1 MTRRTK
7 RNMGAAGSLPEE
19 VWTTKV
25 SGYLKKNEERGRTN
39 SHGGPWTTPPETT
52 FKTEEFYSV
61 RATCKVALHLAQ
73 RSLIASRNIGD
84 AESFNAN
91 ETNTRRHVEAMG
103 RVFGAG
109 CNYFYVYNSG
119 YKGSPERLAA
129 LETFVR
135 CTGGG
140 LRTLDLGGAPVS
152 IEVLV
157 RMCHASPK
165 LVRLEA
171 PHNEPTPYS
180 VISDIAVACPDL
192 ADVEFSVQG
201 RDLDYSPAE
210 TWAGLFPRLRC
221 LSVRGRSQNGY
232 YKPTRLDAIRQTA
245 LVTNAVELDVNNCHI
260 TSDLIDAIA
269 GTPFGD
275 RIKALGICD
284 YHDESVEDCIDAS
297 WIDASLEPDAM
308 LAAARLFPNL
318 EKLYIPDESNYDGE
332 FGPQFYADFGR
343 AATRLRSLRI
353 AYSGTDE
360 CIAAACA
367 HARLE
372 YLQLEKLQLTSGL
385 VNAILAGQAAATL
398 EELYIDT
405 CAEESL
411 RAVDMLRLVTGCPRL
426 KDLRWLIQMDP
437 ESHDAVIGDLGT
449 CQAIEQLL
457 RSRGGTPML
466 VPASCYAIFAGPNMF
481 HDWLP
486 GNPSLW

>member
-1 MTRRTK
+1 
-7 RNMGAAGSLPEE
+7 MGAASSLPEE

-25 SGYLKKNEERGRTN
+25 SGYLKKNKERGSTN
-39 SHGGPWTTPPETT
+39 EHGGPWTTPPKTT

-61 RATCKVALHLAQ
+61 RATCKLAVHLAQ

-84 AESFNAN
+84 AEWFHAAGSK
-91 ETNTRRHVEAMG
+91 TPRHVEAMG

-109 CNYFYVYNSG
+109 CNSLSG
-119 YKGSPERLAA
+119 WKGSPERIAA

-135 CTGGG
+135 CTVGG
-140 LRTLDLGGAPVS
+140 LKELELGCVPVP
-152 IEVLV
+152 IDMLL

-171 PHNEPTPYS
+171 PYNEPTPYS
-180 VISDIAVACPDL
+180 VISDIAVACPEL
-192 ADVEFSVQG
+192 ADVKFSNLG
-201 RDLDYSPAE
+201 RDLGEYSPAE

-221 LSVRGRSQNGY
+221 LSVCGRSGSYQ
-232 YKPTRLDAIRQTA
+232 PTRLDAIRQTA
-245 LVTNAVELDVNNCHI
+245 LVTNAVELDVNECHI
-260 TSDLIDAIA
+260 TSDVIDAIA

-284 YHDESVEDCIDAS
+284 HHDESIEGS
-297 WIDASLEPDAM
+297 IDASLEPDAM
-308 LAAARLFPNL
+308 LAAARGFPNL
-318 EKLYIPDESNYDGE
+318 EKLYIPDDSNYDGE

-353 AYSGTDE
+353 ASSGTDA

-372 YLQLEKLQLTSGL
+372 YLQLENLQLTSGL

-398 EELYIDT
+398 EELYIDN

-411 RAVDMLRLVTGCPRL
+411 RAGDMLRLVTGCPRL
-426 KDLRWLIQMDP
+426 KDLRWLIQVGTNETPDR
-437 ESHDAVIGDLGT
+437 DAVIADLGT
-449 CQAIEQLL
+449 CRAIEQLL
-457 RSRGGTPML
+457 KSRGGTPML
-466 VPASCYAIFAGPNMF
+466 VPASRYAIFAGPNMF

-486 GNPSLW
+486 GNDFLW

>member
-1 MTRRTK
+1 
-7 RNMGAAGSLPEE
+7 MGAASSLPED

-39 SHGGPWTTPPETT
+39 TRGGPWTTPPKTT
-52 FKTEEFYSV
+52 FKAEEFYSV
-61 RATCKVALHLAQ
+61 RATCKLAVHLAQ
-73 RSLIASRNIGD
+73 RSLIASRNVGD
-84 AESFNAN
+84 AELFHPN
-91 ETNTRRHVEAMG
+91 ETNTPRHVEAMG

-109 CNYFYVYNSG
+109 CNYLSV
-119 YKGSPERLAA
+119 YKGSPERIAA

-135 CTGGG
+135 CTDGG
-140 LRTLDLGGAPVS
+140 LRTLELGCCPVS
-152 IEVLV
+152 IEVLL
-157 RMCHASPK
+157 RMCRASPK

-171 PHNEPTPYS
+171 PYNEPTPYS
-180 VISDIAVACPDL
+180 VISDIAVACPEL
-192 ADVEFSVQG
+192 ADVEFSKLG
-201 RDLDYSPAE
+201 RDLGNYSPAE

-221 LSVRGRSQNGY
+221 LSLFGRGEMGGY
-232 YKPTRLDAIRQTA
+232 RPTRLDAIRQTA
-245 LVTNAVELDVNNCHI
+245 LVTGAVELDVNNCHI

-284 YHDESVEDCIDAS
+284 HHEESIVGSVDAN
-297 WIDASLEPDAM
+297 LEPNAM
-308 LAAARLFPNL
+308 LAAARGFPNL
-318 EKLYIPDESNYDGE
+318 EKLYIPDDSNQDGE

-353 AYSGTDE
+353 AFSGTDE

-372 YLQLEKLQLTSGL
+372 YLQLEFLELTSGL

-398 EELYIDT
+398 EELSIYC

-411 RAVDMLRLVTGCPRL
+411 RAGDMLRLVTGCPRL
-426 KDLRWLIQMDP
+426 KDLRWCIQDDP
-437 ESHDAVIGDLGT
+437 ESRDAVIADSGT
-449 CQAIEQLL
+449 CRAIEQLL

-466 VPASCYAIFAGPNMF
+466 VPASRYAIFAGPDMF
-481 HDWLP
+481 HDWLR
-486 GNPSLW
+486 N

>member
-1 MTRRTK
+1 
-7 RNMGAAGSLPEE
+7 MGAAESLPED

-25 SGYLKKNEERGRTN
+25 SGYLKKNEERGSTN

-52 FKTEEFYSV
+52 FKAEEFYSV
-61 RATCKVALHLAQ
+61 RTTCKLAVHLAR

-84 AESFNAN
+84 AECFHAN
-91 ETNTRRHVEAMG
+91 ETSTHRHIEAMG

-109 CNYFYVYNSG
+109 FNYLSV
-119 YKGSPERLAA
+119 YKGPPERIAA
-129 LETFVR
+129 LETFVG
-135 CTGGG
+135 CTVGG
-140 LRTLDLGGAPVS
+140 LRTLELGSVPVS

-192 ADVEFSVQG
+192 ADVEFSTLG
-201 RDLDYSPAE
+201 RDLGEYSPAE
-210 TWAGLFPRLRC
+210 TWAGLFPRLRR
-221 LSVRGRSQNGY
+221 LSLFGRGEMGGY
-232 YKPTRLDAIRQTA
+232 RPTRLDAIRQTA
-245 LVTNAVELDVNNCHI
+245 LVTNAVELDVNECHI
-260 TSDLIDAIA
+260 TSDVIDAIA

-284 YHDESVEDCIDAS
+284 HHDESIGG
-297 WIDASLEPDAM
+297 WIEAQLEPDAM
-308 LAAARLFPNL
+308 LAAARGFPNL
-318 EKLYIPDESNYDGE
+318 EKLFIPQGSNYDGE
-332 FGPQFYADFGR
+332 FGPQFFADFGR

-353 AYSGTDE
+353 ASRGTDE

-372 YLQLEKLQLTSGL
+372 YLQLENLQLTSGM

-398 EELYIDT
+398 EDLYIDN

-426 KDLRWLIQMDP
+426 KDLRWVIHVGTSETPDR
-437 ESHDAVIGDLGT
+437 DAVIADLGT
-449 CQAIEQLL
+449 CRSIEQLL
-457 RSRGGTPML
+457 KSRGGTPML
-466 VPASCYAIFAGPNMF
+466 VPASRYAIFAGPDMF

-486 GNPSLW
+486 GNDFLW

>member
-1 MTRRTK
+1 
-7 RNMGAAGSLPEE
+7 MGAASSLPED

-25 SGYLKKNEERGRTN
+25 SGYLKKNEERGSTN
-39 SHGGPWTTPPETT
+39 SRGGPWTTPPETT
-52 FKTEEFYSV
+52 FKTEDFYSV
-61 RATCKVALHLAQ
+61 RASCKLAVHLAQ
-73 RSLIASRNIGD
+73 RSLIASRNIGE
-84 AESFNAN
+84 AESLLAN
-91 ETNTRRHVEAMG
+91 GEKTPRHVEAMG

-109 CNYFYVYNSG
+109 CTYLYAWQ
-119 YKGSPERLAA
+119 GSPERIAA
-129 LETFVR
+129 LEVFVR
-135 CTGGG
+135 CTEGG
-140 LRTLDLGGAPVS
+140 LRTLELGSVPVS
-152 IEVLV
+152 TDVLL

-192 ADVEFSVQG
+192 ASVEFSNSG
-201 RDLDYSPAE
+201 RDLGDYSPAE

-221 LSVRGRSQNGY
+221 LSVCGRGTEYQ
-232 YKPTRLDAIRQTA
+232 PTRLDAIRQTA
-245 LVTNAVELDVNNCHI
+245 LVTNAVELDVNDCRI

-284 YHDESVEDCIDAS
+284 HHDESVEG
-297 WIDASLEPDAM
+297 WIEAVLEPDAL
-308 LAAARLFPNL
+308 LAAARGFPNL
-318 EKLYIPDESNYDGE
+318 EKLYIPDGSNDEGE

-353 AYSGTDE
+353 AHSGTNE

-372 YLQLEKLQLTSGL
+372 YLQLENLQLTSGM

-398 EELYIDT
+398 EDLYIDN

-426 KDLRWLIQMDP
+426 KDLRWVIHVGTSETPDR
-437 ESHDAVIGDLGT
+437 DAVIADLGT
-449 CQAIEQLL
+449 CRSIEQLL
-457 RSRGGTPML
+457 KSRGGTPML
-466 VPASCYAIFAGPNMF
+466 VPASRYAIFAGPDMF

-486 GNPSLW
+486 GNDFLW